1 MHQYRTHNCGELK
14 TTNINNKV
22 KISGWINRKRDHGG
36 LLFLDLR
43 DHFGVTQCVISRDH
57 TKFSEIESIKLESV
71 LSITG
76 QVLER
81 SKDTINKKLSTGLI
95 EVNIQDFEILSLSET
110 IPFQISIEDDAPEDI
125 RLKHRYLDLRKKKLH
140 ENIILR
146 SKIID
151 SFRNKMIKSGFFEIQ
166 TPIA

>member
-14 TTNINNKV
+14 TANINNKV

-57 TKFSEIESIKLESV
+57 KEFSKIESIKVESV
-71 LSITG
+71 ISITG
-76 QVLER
+76 LVLER

-95 EVNIQDFEILSLSET
+95 EVNIQDFDVLSSLFLGTTILPLPLMPLSEILLWRRQPYVDITLIWLTYSRSQKGFRFIMVRL
-110 IPFQISIEDDAPEDI
+110 IPF
-125 RLKHRYLDLRKKKLH
+125 RNRY
-140 ENIILR
+140 
-146 SKIID
+146 
-151 SFRNKMIKSGFFEIQ
+151 
-166 TPIA
+166 